1 MSRQELIAENKK
13 CWDTFYS
20 WRETWKRTTRGSVR
34 SWPLAAR
41 MAYICC
47 CLAFKR
53 VFAGHGTSADDVRR
67 QRMGLMTRLI
77 IKLGV
82 GLYTSLF
89 RRNVGLRVSLV
100 RSGWRP
106 VRAIEKE

>member
-20 WRETWKRTTRGSVR
+20 WRETWKRTRSGFLK
-34 SWPLAAR
+34 SWPLPAR
-41 MAYICC
+41 LAYICC
-47 CLAFKR
+47 CVAFR
-53 VFAGHGTSADDVRR
+53 RIFAGHGTSADDVRR

-82 GLYTSLF
+82 GLYTYLF
-89 RRNVGLRVSLV
+89 RRNVGLQVSLV
-100 RSGWRP
+100 RSGRRP
-106 VRAIEKE
+106 VKGLEKK